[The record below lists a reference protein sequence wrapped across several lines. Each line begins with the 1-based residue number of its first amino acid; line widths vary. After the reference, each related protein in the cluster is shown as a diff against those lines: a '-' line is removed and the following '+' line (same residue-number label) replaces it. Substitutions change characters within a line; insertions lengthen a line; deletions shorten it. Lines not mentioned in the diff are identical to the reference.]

1 MNHSFWNGRSVL
13 VTGATGLLGGWLVK
27 RLLGAGA
34 IVVVLVRNR
43 TSSSIVVR
51 EGLLDQSIII
61 DGELT
66 DAALIHDALERHT
79 PQTVFH
85 LAAQTQVGTAWQD
98 PVSTFESNIKG
109 SWVLLD
115 ACRKAETPQ
124 IILSSSDKAYGSTG
138 GLPHLETHPL
148 QARFPYDVSKSCAD
162 LIAQMYATSYGLPV
176 CVARCGNIFGGG
188 DMNFNRAIPGLI
200 RDTFYGKRF
209 VIRSDGRSIRD
220 FLYVEDAVEAYVRLA
235 ECLDTSP
242 SLIGEAFNF
251 SMGARVT
258 VLELVQHVINIMGR
272 SDLVPLI
279 RNTTSH
285 EVREQYLSAQKSKET
300 LGWSP
305 QFDMEEAL
313 SQTVAWYEKY
323 FSSIGSTVIDQARN
337 TVTH

>member
-1 MNHSFWNGRSVL
+1 ML

-27 RLLGAGA
+27 SLLGAGA
-34 IVVVLVRNR
+34 IVVVPIRNR

-51 EGLLDQSIII
+51 EGLLDQCIII
-61 DGELT
+61 DGEFT
-66 DAALIHDALERHT
+66 DAALIRSVLEKHT

-98 PVSTFESNIKG
+98 PVSTFEINIKG

-124 IILSSSDKAYGSTG
+124 LILASSDKAYGSTG
-138 GLPHLETHPL
+138 SLPHLETHPL
-148 QARFPYDVSKSCAD
+148 QARFPYDVSKCCAD

-176 CVARCGNIFGGG
+176 CIARCSNIFGGG
-188 DMNFNRAIPGLI
+188 DMNFDRAIPSLI
-200 RDTFYGKRF
+200 SDTFRGKRF
-209 VIRSDGRSIRD
+209 VIRSDGKSIRD

-235 ECLDTSP
+235 ECLDASP
-242 SLIGEAFNF
+242 TLIGEAFNF
-251 SMGARVT
+251 SMEARVT
-258 VLELVQHVINIMGR
+258 VLELVQYVLGIMGR

-279 RNTTSH
+279 QNTTSH
-285 EVREQYLSAQKSKET
+285 EVTEQYLSAQKSREI

-305 QFDMEEAL
+305 QFDMEEGL

-323 FSSIGSTVIDQARN
+323 FSSTGSTVVHQALH